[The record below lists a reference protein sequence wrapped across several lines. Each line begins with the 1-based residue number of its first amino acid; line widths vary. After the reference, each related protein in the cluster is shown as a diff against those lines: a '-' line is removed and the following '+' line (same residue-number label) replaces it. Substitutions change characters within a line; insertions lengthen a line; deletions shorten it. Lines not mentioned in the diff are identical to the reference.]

1 MIEKFFTS
9 FHTKSVY
16 TQKHEI
22 IYYFLL
28 LVSCE
33 VRVHFY
39 SVTRQFFAL
48 FTWNQRVF
56 LSMTQWNNQRKIFN
70 IIGLVIPAIIIF
82 STSVAQC
89 KIRGLCHK
97 GMHAVKKIGY
107 IPTLQKIGLELYVVI
122 FCQFW
127 KKNCS
132 THVINTGPLWS
143 DDKIISFFK
152 TDPNPDNWKN
162 TKFRQSK

>member
-39 SVTRQFFAL
+39 SVTRQFF
-48 FTWNQRVF
+48 
-56 LSMTQWNNQRKIFN
+56 LSMTQWNYQRKIFN

-97 GMHAVKKIGY
+97 GMHAVKK
-107 IPTLQKIGLELYVVI
+107 QVI
-122 FCQFW
+122 
-127 KKNCS
+127 
-132 THVINTGPLWS
+132 
-143 DDKIISFFK
+143 
-152 TDPNPDNWKN
+152 
-162 TKFRQSK
+162 